1 MNGKVNIDS
10 TLVRSHKPAFAVAC
24 ISLRIFHMKFQVKEK
39 QMLKKFST
47 TTKIKVNDKNFAN
60 ENVVFYKSSM
70 TVEA

>member
-24 ISLRIFHMKFQVKEK
+24 ISLRIFHMKFQVKEN
-39 QMLKKFST
+39 QLLKKFST